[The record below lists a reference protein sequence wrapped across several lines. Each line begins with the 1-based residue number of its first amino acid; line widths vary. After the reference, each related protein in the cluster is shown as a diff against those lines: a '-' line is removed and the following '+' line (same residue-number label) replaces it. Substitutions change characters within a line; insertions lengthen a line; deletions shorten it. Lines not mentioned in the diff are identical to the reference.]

1 MDICSS
7 ILELVDDQ
15 ATYFDLNEF
24 ELCIFK
30 LVMVSKLR
38 LAKNQLTACTIPNLK
53 NQTHTFVFL
62 LNAWE
67 NSVHK
72 LEKIFN
78 ISL

>member
-1 MDICSS
+1 
-7 ILELVDDQ
+7 
-15 ATYFDLNEF
+15 
-24 ELCIFK
+24 
-30 LVMVSKLR
+30 MVSKLR
-38 LAKNQLTACTIPNLK
+38 LAKNQMTACTIPNLK

>member
-1 MDICSS
+1 MN
-7 ILELVDDQ
+7 
-15 ATYFDLNEF
+15 LNY
-24 ELCIFK
+24 IQIGNGK
-30 LVMVSKLR
+30 YKLR
-38 LAKNQLTACTIPNLK
+38 LAKNQMTACTIPNLK